1 MSRHF
6 LLQMITLQVSLML
19 CTELNTSDCQ
29 SLQSI
34 AILRHFQE
42 LLKGGIIV
50 VRLIKVYEVLLFEL
64 NFISHVSTHPHLE
77 TLKCEAGQFT
87 FKLCLLAD
95 FASISNVALVNFKA
109 PKNLTEVDKIQH

>member
-6 LLQMITLQVSLML
+6 LLQMITLQVSLMV
-19 CTELNTSDCQ
+19 CTDSNTSDCQ

-42 LLKGGIIV
+42 LLKGDIIV

-64 NFISHVSTHPHLE
+64 NFISHVSTYPHLE
-77 TLKCEAGQFT
+77 NLKCEAG
-87 FKLCLLAD
+87 
-95 FASISNVALVNFKA
+95 
-109 PKNLTEVDKIQH
+109 